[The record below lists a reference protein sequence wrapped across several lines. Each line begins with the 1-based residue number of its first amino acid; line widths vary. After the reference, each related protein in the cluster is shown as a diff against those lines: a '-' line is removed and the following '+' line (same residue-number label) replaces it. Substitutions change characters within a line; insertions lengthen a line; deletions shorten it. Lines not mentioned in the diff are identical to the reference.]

1 MADKQGSQNKFWQE
15 KSLEQMSPE
24 EWELLCDGCGK
35 CCLHKLEEES
45 SGEIAYTRVICRYF
59 DENTCRCQ
67 VYATRRTKVPD
78 CVILKPGNLKDLPW
92 MPSSCAYRL
101 LYEGKNLPEWHPL
114 QAGNRKAIED
124 SGNTVSGK
132 VISEEFVHEDGY
144 DEHVVH
150 WVE

>member
-1 MADKQGSQNKFWQE
+1 MVDKPNIQNNFWQE

-35 CCLHKLEEES
+35 CCLHKLEDENTN
-45 SGEIAYTRVICRYF
+45 EIAYTRVICRYF
-59 DENTCRCQ
+59 DESTCRCQ
-67 VYATRRTKVPD
+67 VYSTRRSKVPD

-101 LYEGKNLPEWHPL
+101 LYEGKSLPDWHPL
-114 QAGNRKAIED
+114 QAGSRKAIEE

-144 DEHVVH
+144 DEHVIH